1 MKLLRRAVS
10 MIVLS
15 SAIAMPLLPII
26 GDAPAVATCGP
37 LFATGGIS
45 LPNAVHQQ
53 IRSKECRV
61 SGPVA
66 ELLLKGA
73 ADEHIAEVEA
83 IQRAF
88 QERRRTHPSPL
99 HSDGGQA
106 A

>member
-1 MKLLRRAVS
+1 

-45 LPNAVHQQ
+45 L
-53 IRSKECRV
+53 
-61 SGPVA
+61 
-66 ELLLKGA
+66 LLKGA
-73 ADEHIAEVEA
+73 DDEQVEYVEA
-83 IQRAF
+83 LVRTF

>member
-1 MKLLRRAVS
+1 
-10 MIVLS
+10 
-15 SAIAMPLLPII
+15 MPI
-26 GDAPAVATCGP
+26 
-37 LFATGGIS
+37 
-45 LPNAVHQQ
+45 
-53 IRSKECRV
+53 

-73 ADEHIAEVEA
+73 DDEQVEYVEA
-83 IQRAF
+83 LVRTF

>member
-1 MKLLRRAVS
+1 MRTEQEVLAFLYRKRDGALSAASRVVYAEASPRLRGIFSEKVSMKYLRRAVS

-53 IRSKECRV
+53 IRSKEC
-61 SGPVA
+61 
-66 ELLLKGA
+66 K
-73 ADEHIAEVEA
+73 
-83 IQRAF
+83 
-88 QERRRTHPSPL
+88 
-99 HSDGGQA
+99 
-106 A
+106 

>member
-1 MKLLRRAVS
+1 MKFSMKFLRRAVS

-53 IRSKECRV
+53 IRSKEC
-61 SGPVA
+61 
-66 ELLLKGA
+66 K
-73 ADEHIAEVEA
+73 
-83 IQRAF
+83 
-88 QERRRTHPSPL
+88 
-99 HSDGGQA
+99 
-106 A
+106 

>member
-53 IRSKECRV
+53 IRSKDCRV

-73 ADEHIAEVEA
+73 DDEQVEA
-83 IQRAF
+83 LQRTF

-99 HSDGGQA
+99 HSDGRQA

>member
-1 MKLLRRAVS
+1 

-53 IRSKECRV
+53 IAAKECR
-61 SGPVA
+61 
-66 ELLLKGA
+66 
-73 ADEHIAEVEA
+73 
-83 IQRAF
+83 
-88 QERRRTHPSPL
+88 T
-99 HSDGGQA
+99 
-106 A
+106 